1 MIIPAMIHTASI
13 DSSWDLYT
21 TRNPTASSARRIP
34 TEIIGGSSKTIV
46 SCFNEIAFYKNMPL
60 SFSSQPAAFI
70 YSPAGWHKKQ
80 IGLYPAGGWEI
91 ILDMQS
97 QLFGPS
103 KRLRKEKRDSSF
115 LPAGEH
121 IRGRDLPGQ
130 QHISR
135 GVFFLFRVILQK
147 GVWRC
152 GKRDT
157 QHNYSTNQIC
167 QKSRGGGWRPSCPR
181 IRYRQG
187 IWDPAGGV
195 ARRFYS
201 VKISAEEKCWF
212 ACG

>member
-1 MIIPAMIHTASI
+1 MRLHFTKTCLCLSAPSLLHSSI
-13 DSSWDLYT
+13 LLQGDTKNRLGYTRLGAEKLFWICSLSSSDHQ
-21 TRNPTASSARRIP
+21 NDC
-34 TEIIGGSSKTIV
+34 GKKKGIV
-46 SCFNEIAFYKNMPL
+46 V
-60 SFSSQPAAFI
+60 
-70 YSPAGWHKKQ
+70 
-80 IGLYPAGGWEI
+80 
-91 ILDMQS
+91 
-97 QLFGPS
+97 
-103 KRLRKEKRDSSF
+103 F

-187 IWDPAGGV
+187 VGVKGLKKNKPFNQSDMSEVGGGSCPRHEIPLGV
-195 ARRFYS
+195 LPGDFTLSRSQLRKNADLPVGS
-201 VKISAEEKCWF
+201 S
-212 ACG
+212 